1 MDSWKHCPRCNVE
14 TELGCGYNKCP
25 SCGGIWNKSDLQG
38 MFRTRNDAKRLAAVR
53 AVTKIAVD
61 PMARLHDIEKTVQAL
76 AAVWPE
82 AVDADETS
90 QALRAAGYGG

>member
-1 MDSWKHCPRCNVE
+1 MDSWKHCPLCNVE

-38 MFRTRNDAKRLAAVR
+38 MFRTRNDAKRLAVVRELVDWVR
-53 AVTKIAVD
+53 AGEYSGEGERILK
-61 PMARLHDIEKTVQAL
+61 AL

-82 AVDADETS
+82 AVE
-90 QALRAAGYGG
+90 G